1 MLQAAFPVDCVVEDD
16 QTALMSA
23 ALHKRTDVVGLL
35 LQKGAD
41 VNIRDGY
48 GDTSVHCAANGNS
61 PEAIAMLVQHG
72 ASIDNMNYKGDKP
85 IDSARW
91 YGCEAAVRMLEQL

>member
-41 VNIRDGY
+41 VNIRDDD

-61 PEAIAMLVQHG
+61 PEAIAMLV
-72 ASIDNMNYKGDKP
+72 
-85 IDSARW
+85 
-91 YGCEAAVRMLEQL
+91 